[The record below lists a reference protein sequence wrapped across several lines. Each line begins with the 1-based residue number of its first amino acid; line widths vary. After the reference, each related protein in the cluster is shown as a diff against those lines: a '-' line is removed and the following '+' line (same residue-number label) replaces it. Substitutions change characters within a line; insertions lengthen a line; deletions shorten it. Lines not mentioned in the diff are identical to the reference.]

1 MNIDLSTE
9 AGQETAKEYIKETLE
24 RNTNTNTIT
33 DSEKENIHEQNTD
46 TIVGGVTNSSGTNNF
61 TLSGGTSSTK
71 TLTVDES
78 KSISDKVDKVS
89 GSSLVADTEIAK
101 IHSQNT
107 DINLGTLE
115 TKSTPINADKVIHR
129 DSEDLDKTKTSTW
142 TQIKAF
148 FKLYFDTL
156 YDAIG
161 SASSVQSNLD
171 THTTTHPAPTDRDTR
186 NDPAGSASTVQSNL
200 DTHTTTHPAP
210 TDRDTRNDPAGS
222 ASTVQSNLDT
232 HTGNTTDAHDID
244 TKVDKISGSS
254 LVADT
259 EIAKIHEQDTDT
271 NLGTLETKSTPID
284 ADKIIHRDSADE
296 DKVKTSTWTQV
307 KAFLKTY
314 FDTLYNN
321 YTLETHASNHTDG
334 TDDIQSATN
343 AQKGLATATHITAIE
358 GNTAVRHTQ
367 NTDTKLDEGGANEV
381 SAIELKALL
390 ETLDGGEIT

>member
-78 KSISDKVDKVS
+78 KSISDKVDKIS

-107 DINLGTLE
+107 DTNLGTLE
-115 TKSTPINADKVIHR
+115 TKSTPIDADKIIHR
-129 DSEDLDKTKTSTW
+129 DNADEDKIKTSTW
-142 TQIKAF
+142 TQVKAF
-148 FKLYFDTL
+148 FKTYFDTI
-156 YDAIG
+156 YDALG
-161 SASSVQSNLD
+161 A
-171 THTTTHPAPTDRDTR
+171 
-186 NDPAGSASTVQSNL
+186 ASTVQSNL

-222 ASTVQSNLDT
+222 ASTVQSSLDT
-232 HTGNTTDAHDID
+232 HTGNTTDAHGID

-259 EIAKIHEQDTDT
+259 EIAKIHVQDKDQY
-271 NLGTLETKSTPID
+271 L
-284 ADKIIHRDSADE
+284 DK
-296 DKVKTSTWTQV
+296 
-307 KAFLKTY
+307 
-314 FDTLYNN
+314 
-321 YTLETHASNHTDG
+321 DG
-334 TDDIQSATN
+334 T
-343 AQKGLATATHITAIE
+343 
-358 GNTAVRHTQ
+358 
-367 NTDTKLDEGGANEV
+367 NEV
-381 SAIELKALL
+381 SASELKALL
-390 ETLDGGEIT
+390 ATLDGGEIT

>member
-78 KSISDKVDKVS
+78 KSISDKVDKIS

-107 DINLGTLE
+107 DTNLGTLE
-115 TKSTPINADKVIHR
+115 TKSTPIDADKIIHR
-129 DSEDLDKTKTSTW
+129 DNADEDKIKTSTW
-142 TQIKAF
+142 TQVKAF
-148 FKLYFDTL
+148 FKTYFDTI
-156 YDAIG
+156 YDALG
-161 SASSVQSNLD
+161 A
-171 THTTTHPAPTDRDTR
+171 
-186 NDPAGSASTVQSNL
+186 ASTVQSNL

-210 TDRDTRNDPAGS
+210 TDRDIRNDPAGS
-222 ASTVQSNLDT
+222 ASAVQSNLDT
-232 HTGNTTDAHDID
+232 HTGNTTDAHNINN
-244 TKVDKISGSS
+244 KVDKVLGSS